1 MVELQAWGRWQRNRT
16 DAGLASL
23 LPQRGRGWVGAS
35 LDSVLQAHVEQQ
47 HGALQTW
54 LLTYQE

>member
-1 MVELQAWGRWQRNRT
+1 MHIMVELQAWGRWQRNRT

-47 HGALQTW
+47 HGALQT
-54 LLTYQE
+54 